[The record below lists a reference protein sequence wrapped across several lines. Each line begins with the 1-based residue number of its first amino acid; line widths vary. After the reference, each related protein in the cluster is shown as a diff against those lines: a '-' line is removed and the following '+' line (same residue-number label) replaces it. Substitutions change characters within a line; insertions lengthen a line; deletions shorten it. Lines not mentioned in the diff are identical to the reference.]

1 MIENDYKG
9 PASELT
15 LYFGIKPGRQ
25 ISVRS
30 AALAALEL
38 EAMLKEAAFFV
49 DPSVGLTLTLRDA
62 TEGSF
67 RIRSLIRAHGS
78 IGSARRA
85 ILTAVLT
92 ASTWLTLEI
101 GSNIVEDIWET
112 YTRDSQESLELT
124 HEERDTI
131 ALLLEH
137 IRSNRIGSEQ
147 AMRIFEFG
155 EDDQNITSIGVT
167 TRPDGTPPAPVPRP
181 QFRDRIVQ
189 HKLKTEAEKTRT
201 ESKVTD
207 VVLISPVLE
216 HGNFRWKFQDQHHRF
231 GAYIRDE
238 KFVDDV
244 LNGKF
249 PIQMRAGIHMN
260 VELETKSELIDGV
273 WQTKEHNIVRVIGVS
288 PVLRDVSLPLDKAND
303 EH

>member
-1 MIENDYKG
+1 MIDNNYKG

-15 LYFGIKPGRQ
+15 LYFGIKPGAH

-38 EAMLKEAAFFV
+38 EVMLKEAAFFV
-49 DPSVGLTLTLRDA
+49 DPNVGLTLTLRDA

-67 RIRSLIRAHGS
+67 KIRSMIRAYGGLS
-78 IGSARRA
+78 SERRA
-85 ILTAVLT
+85 IIAAVLT
-92 ASTWLTLEI
+92 ATSWLTLEI

-112 YTRDSQESLELT
+112 YTRDSQVNLELT
-124 HEERDTI
+124 REERDSI

-137 IRSNRIGSEQ
+137 IRGNRIGSEQ

-155 EDDQNITSIGVT
+155 EEDQNITSIGVT
-167 TRPDGTPPAPVPRP
+167 TRRDGIPPAPVPRP

-189 HKLKTEAEKTRT
+189 HKLKTEVEKTRS

-249 PIQMRAGIHMN
+249 PIQMRAGIHMK
-260 VELETKSELIDGV
+260 VELETKSDLVDGV
-273 WQTKEHNIVRVIGVS
+273 WQTKEHNILRVINVS
-288 PVLRDVSLPLDKAND
+288 PVLRDVSLPLDEGDGKP
-303 EH
+303 